1 MKAKI
6 DYTTGARR
14 FAIEHPILSHAFTQ
28 AGFWLAA
35 YTLLAIIIH
44 LASKNMALSMSI
56 AIETSIWPTI
66 LVGTIT
72 GFLYGFALG
81 LLDYFFDRQFF
92 RNKPLGKIIVIK
104 SLISLVLLVF
114 IFNFLRFVLYKA
126 ILAPSFNKYS
136 PTMNEAVWINLFVI
150 ILIYSFVMT
159 FVITFIIQ
167 VNKKYGPGIL
177 IPLLLGKYR
186 EPKEE
191 ERIFMFMDLKSST
204 AIAEEL
210 GHIKYSKFIRDSF
223 MDINLMLNSYDAEIY
238 QYVGDEIVIS
248 WKVTDK
254 MDNKCCVQFFFAC
267 QAQFNSR
274 RDHYLKNYGVVPL
287 FKAGLHL
294 GKVTAVEIG
303 EVKRDIA
310 YHGDTL
316 NTAARIQS
324 MCNEYDKKILASSSF
339 INSANWAG
347 LFTTEEL
354 GTILLKGKKMPV
366 RILSIE
372 QT

>member
-1 MKAKI
+1 
-6 DYTTGARR
+6 
-14 FAIEHPILSHAFTQ
+14 
-28 AGFWLAA
+28 
-35 YTLLAIIIH
+35 
-44 LASKNMALSMSI
+44 MALSMSVK
-56 AIETSIWPTI
+56 IETSIWPVI
-66 LVGTIT
+66 LAGAIT
-72 GFLYGFALG
+72 GFLYGYALG
-81 LLDYFFDRQFF
+81 LLDYFSEKQFF
-92 RNKPLGKIIVIK
+92 RNKPLGKIIVLK
-104 SLISLVLLVF
+104 SFISLVLLVF

-136 PTMNEAVWINLFVI
+136 PMMNEAVWINLFVI

-204 AIAEEL
+204 TIAEEL
-210 GHIKYSKFIRDSF
+210 GHIKYSRFIRDSF
-223 MDINLMLNSYDAEIY
+223 MDINQMLNSYNAEIY

-248 WKVTDK
+248 WKMTDK
-254 MDNKCCVQFFFAC
+254 MDNTHCVQFFFAC
-267 QAQFNSR
+267 QAQFNHR
-274 RDHYLKNYGVVPL
+274 QDHYIKNYGIVPC

-324 MCNEYDKKILASSSF
+324 MCNQYDKKILASSSF
-339 INSANWAG
+339 INSANWTG

-354 GTILLKGKKMPV
+354 GTILLKGKKLPV
-366 RILSIE
+366 SILSIE